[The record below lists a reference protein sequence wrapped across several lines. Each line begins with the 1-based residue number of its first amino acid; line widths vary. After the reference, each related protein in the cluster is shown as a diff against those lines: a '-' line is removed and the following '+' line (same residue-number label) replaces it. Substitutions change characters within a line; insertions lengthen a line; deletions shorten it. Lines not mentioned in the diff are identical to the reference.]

1 MNNAV
6 TGVPIWE
13 KFTLTIGGASQY
25 FNIGE
30 KKLRRLAEDYPDNGF
45 TLQNGSKTLIKRKSF
60 EDFLNEASSI

>member
-13 KFTLTIGGASQY
+13 KFTLTIGEASQY